1 MSLLN
6 DVTVTRRLRRLVFLL
21 VGLMLVAMVVGT
33 VAVLNASRQVDRLV
47 TVLGPANDA
56 NTSLLQTLT
65 DAETGL
71 RAYDASNDTAL
82 LQPYTGA
89 ELRSGLY
96 QTQLRKALRPENARW
111 SSSVDEQA
119 KWIAEWWRY
128 AERSRSELEAGGSLD
143 LTTGKQLFDRVRAA
157 NGVLGRDLR
166 RERVEARAAST
177 TQLRE
182 ALFLLVG
189 GGLVASA
196 LALYA
201 GWRVARALTG
211 SIDSLRH
218 VVHLQRLGNRAARA
232 DETEGPL
239 DVRGLA
245 ADFNHLTQTTL
256 RLEED
261 QREAIRLREVTLE
274 LATALRGRVSAAEA
288 LALTARSLGEATGT
302 VAAIFTTD
310 STSRDETGRWGLAAC
325 WPEGAID
332 ESKVVLEVPVSRE
345 SITRGLWLSGRLL
358 ETPDFANDPVQQW
371 PFFLSIAEQ
380 VPMGALLGT
389 PLGVGDGVIGAMLLV
404 APEPR
409 EWTTHERTAL
419 QQATAYAS
427 RAFLA
432 EERQRQQAEH
442 VERLESLDRQK
453 DEFVGTVSHE
463 LRTPLTSIAGYLEML
478 ADGDLGDVAPAQ
490 QKALAVIDRNTVRLR
505 GLIEDV
511 LVLNRIETRGLD
523 PSFLP
528 VDLGAL
534 VRDVAQDLQPQAAA
548 TEVTIELLE
557 LPDPCV
563 VSGDSLQLGRA
574 LTNVIGN
581 AVKFSRAGGTVTVS
595 AVLEATRVRV
605 QCRDEGIGIPAA
617 DMERMF
623 SRFFRASNATEQA
636 IPGTGLGL
644 AIVKAIVEA
653 HHGELEL
660 HSVEGEGTSVVL
672 VLPLAEVEPGAAEQP
687 QAATGQ
693 PEERSAL
700 APEAVVDA

>member
-1 MSLLN
+1 MNFIN
-6 DVTVTRRLRRLVFLL
+6 DVTVTRRLSRLVFLL
-21 VGLMLVAMVVGT
+21 VGLMLTAMMVGS
-33 VAVLNASRQVDRLV
+33 VAVLGAYRQVDRLA
-47 TVLGPANDA
+47 TVLGPAADA
-56 NTSLLQTLT
+56 NSMLLQTLT

-71 RAYDASNDTAL
+71 RAYDASQDAVL
-82 LQPYTGA
+82 LQPYNGA
-89 ELRSGLY
+89 HQRADAYESQLRS
-96 QTQLRKALRPENARW
+96 ALGPESARW
-111 SSSVDEQA
+111 SESLDEQA
-119 KWIAEWWRY
+119 EWIEAWWRY
-128 AERSRSELEAGGSLD
+128 AEDSRSRLEAGGNLD
-143 LTTGKQLFDRVRAA
+143 LMTGKQLFDRVREA
-157 NGVLGRDLR
+157 NGRLAKELRD
-166 RERVEARAAST
+166 ERVETRKAST
-177 TQLRE
+177 GQLRE
-182 ALFLLVG
+182 ALILLVG
-189 GGLVASA
+189 GGLLASV

-201 GWRVARALTG
+201 GWRIARSLTG
-211 SIDSLRH
+211 SIDALRH
-218 VVHLQRLGNRAARA
+218 VVHLQRLGDRAARA
-232 DETEGPL
+232 DETDGPL

-245 ADFNHLTQTTL
+245 ADFNHLTETTR

-261 QREAIRLREVTLE
+261 QREAIRMREVTLE
-274 LATALRGRVSAAEA
+274 LATTLRGRVSAGDA
-288 LALTARSLGEATGT
+288 LALTVRCLGEATGT

-310 STSRDETGRWGLAAC
+310 STSRTEAGRWGLAAC

-332 ESKVVLEVPVSRE
+332 EARVVLEVPVSRD

-358 ETPDFANDPVQQW
+358 ETSDFVNDDLRRW
-371 PFFLSIAEQ
+371 PFFRSIAEQ

-409 EWTTHERTAL
+409 EWSAHERTAL
-419 QQATAYAS
+419 QQATAHAA

-432 EERQRQQAEH
+432 EERQQQQAEH
-442 VERLESLDRQK
+442 VARLESLDRQK

-528 VDLGAL
+528 VDLGTL
-534 VRDVAQDLQPQAAA
+534 VCDVAQDLQPQASASDIRID
-548 TEVTIELLE
+548 VLDV
-557 LPDPCV
+557 PQPCI

-581 AVKFSRAGGTVTVS
+581 AVKFSRAGGVVTVT

-605 QCRDEGIGIPAA
+605 QCRDEGIGIPEA

-672 VLPLAEVEPGAAEQP
+672 VLPLAEVDPDLDHDARLDVE
-687 QAATGQ
+687 
-693 PEERSAL
+693 
-700 APEAVVDA
+700 PEAVVDA

>member
-1 MSLLN
+1 MSFIN
-6 DVTVTRRLRRLVFLL
+6 DVTVTRRLRRLVFVL
-21 VGLMLVAMVVGT
+21 VGLMLVAMVAGG
-33 VAVLNASRQVDRLV
+33 VAVLGAYRQVDRLA
-47 TVLGPANDA
+47 TVLGPAADA
-56 NTSLLQTLT
+56 NSQLLQTLT

-71 RAYDASNDTAL
+71 RAYDASQDPRL
-82 LQPYTGA
+82 LQPYVGA
-89 ELRSGLY
+89 HQRADAYEAQVRSSLG
-96 QTQLRKALRPENARW
+96 PESARW
-111 SSSVDEQA
+111 SDSLDEQA
-119 KWIAEWWRY
+119 EWIETWWRY
-128 AERSRSELEAGGSLD
+128 AEDSRTRLDAGGSLD
-143 LTTGKQLFDRVRAA
+143 LMTGKQLFDRVREA
-157 NGVLGRDLR
+157 NGTLGKELRD
-166 RERVEARAAST
+166 ERVETRAAST
-177 TQLRE
+177 EQLRD
-182 ALFLLVG
+182 ALLLLVG
-189 GGLVASA
+189 GGILASV

-201 GWRVARALTG
+201 GWHIARSLTG
-211 SIDSLRH
+211 AIDALRN
-218 VVHLQRLGNRAARA
+218 VVHRQRMGDRAARA
-232 DETEGPL
+232 DEAEGPL

-245 ADFNHLTQTTL
+245 ADFNHLTETTR

-274 LATALRGRVSAAEA
+274 LATALRGRISADEA
-288 LALTARSLGEATGT
+288 LALTVRSLAEATGT
-302 VAAIFTTD
+302 TAAIFTTD
-310 STSRDETGRWGLAAC
+310 STSRTETGSWGLAAC

-358 ETPDFANDPVQQW
+358 ETPDFAHDDLRRW
-371 PFFLSIAEQ
+371 PFFRSIAEQ

-409 EWTTHERTAL
+409 EWTPHERTAL
-419 QQATAYAS
+419 QQATAYAA

-442 VERLESLDRQK
+442 VSRLESLDRQK

-534 VRDVAQDLQPQAAA
+534 VRDVAQDLQPQASASDIRI
-548 TEVTIELLE
+548 EVLD
-557 LPDPCV
+557 LPEPCV

-581 AVKFSRAGGTVTVS
+581 AVKFSRTGGTVSVA
-595 AVLEATRVRV
+595 AVVEATRVRIT
-605 QCRDEGIGIPAA
+605 CRDEGIGIPAA

-623 SRFFRASNATEQA
+623 SRFFRASNATAQA

-672 VLPLAEVEPGAAEQP
+672 VLPLSTHGL
-687 QAATGQ
+687 
-693 PEERSAL
+693 S
-700 APEAVVDA
+700 

>member
-1 MSLLN
+1 MRFLD
-6 DVTVTRRLRRLVFLL
+6 DVTVTRRLRRLVFIL
-21 VGLMLVAMVVGT
+21 VGLMLVAMVAGT
-33 VAVLNASRQVDRLV
+33 AAVHGAYRQVDRLT

-56 NTSLLQTLT
+56 NTTLLQTLT
-65 DAETGL
+65 DAETSL
-71 RAYDASNDTAL
+71 RAYDASSDTTL
-82 LQPYTGA
+82 LQPYVGGH
-89 ELRSGLY
+89 LRSNAY
-96 QTQLRKALRPENARW
+96 QTQLRKALRPESARW
-111 SSSVDEQA
+111 SSSLDEQA
-119 KWIAEWWRY
+119 KWIEEWWRY
-128 AERSRSELEAGGSLD
+128 AEESRTRLDRGGKLD
-143 LTTGKQLFDRVRAA
+143 LRTGKQLFDRVRAA
-157 NGVLGRDLR
+157 NGALGRELR
-166 RERVEARAAST
+166 RERAEGRAAST
-177 TQLRE
+177 GQLQD
-182 ALFLLVG
+182 ALILLVG
-189 GGLVASA
+189 GGILASV

-201 GWRVARALTG
+201 GWRIARSLTG
-211 SIDSLRH
+211 SIDALRH
-218 VVHLQRLGNRAARA
+218 VVHLQRLGDRGARA
-232 DETEGPL
+232 DELDGPL

-245 ADFNHLTQTTL
+245 ADFNHLTETTH

-274 LATALRGRVSAAEA
+274 LATKLRGRISAEEA
-288 LALTARSLGEATGT
+288 LAMTVRSLGEATGT
-302 VAAIFTTD
+302 TAAIFTTD
-310 STSRDETGRWGLAAC
+310 SMTKGDAGTWRLAAC
-325 WPEGAID
+325 WPEDAVV
-332 ESKVVLEVPVSRE
+332 ESGVVLELPVTRE
-345 SITRGLWLSGRLL
+345 SVTQGLWLSGRLL
-358 ETPDFANDPVQQW
+358 ETSDFANDDLRQW
-371 PFFLSIAEQ
+371 PFFRSIAEQ

-419 QQATAYAS
+419 QQATAYAA

-432 EERQRQQAEH
+432 EERQRQQAEY
-442 VERLESLDRQK
+442 VARLESLDRQK

-463 LRTPLTSIAGYLEML
+463 LRTPLTSISGYLEML

-511 LVLNRIETRGLD
+511 LVLNRMETRGLD

-534 VRDVAQDLQPQAAA
+534 VRDVAQDLQPQASANDVRI
-548 TEVTIELLE
+548 EVLE
-557 LPDPCV
+557 LPESCV

-574 LTNVIGN
+574 LTNVLGN

-595 AVLEATRVRV
+595 AVLEATRVRI
-605 QCRDEGIGIPAA
+605 QCRDEGIGIPEAN
-617 DMERMF
+617 MERMF

-660 HSVEGEGTSVVL
+660 QSVEGEGTSVVL
-672 VLPLAEVEPGAAEQP
+672 VLPLVEVEPDADHEARRNVG
-687 QAATGQ
+687 
-693 PEERSAL
+693 PEV
-700 APEAVVDA
+700 VVDA